1 MRATRATRR
10 DDPERLR
17 QGLLP
22 ELLALHP
29 QVPPVQDGRWQRLT
43 KLGLDAQR
51 NLFAVLGT
59 PEERVA
65 RLGCILNNSQS
76 QFREDLLLLPLLLG
90 LALGRAGRFVEAG
103 ALDGLDISNTL
114 VLERCFGWT
123 GLLIEASPSNFAQL
137 RRSGRSATMVH
148 AALCADGTVVNVA
161 DGAATNGLRQRSAGG
176 AEAHV
181 VPQGGD
187 GAVSVPCR
195 GLGRMQAELGLP
207 AAPDFLSLDV
217 EGSEAAALATVDASG
232 IGVVLV
238 EMHGRRGASQEAS
251 RLNAEGVH
259 ERLTSAGLQRCS
271 AFRIYWSAVYLRA
284 GLCPR
289 SPRMRV
295 EKWPC
300 NPTRCNTTLTA

>member
-1 MRATRATRR
+1 
-10 DDPERLR
+10 
-17 QGLLP
+17 
-22 ELLALHP
+22 
-29 QVPPVQDGRWQRLT
+29 
-43 KLGLDAQR
+43 
-51 NLFAVLGT
+51 
-59 PEERVA
+59 
-65 RLGCILNNSQS
+65 
-76 QFREDLLLLPLLLG
+76 
-90 LALGRAGRFVEAG
+90 
-103 ALDGLDISNTL
+103 
-114 VLERCFGWT
+114 
-123 GLLIEASPSNFAQL
+123 
-137 RRSGRSATMVH
+137 MVH

-300 NPTRCNTTLTA
+300 NPTRCNTTQTA

>member
-43 KLGLDAQR
+43 KLGPDAQR

-59 PEERVA
+59 PKERVA

-103 ALDGLDISNTL
+103 ALDGLDISNTWM
-114 VLERCFGWT
+114 LERCFGWT

-161 DGAATNGLRQRSAGG
+161 DGAARNGLRQRGAGG
-176 AEAHV
+176 AEEGVAN
-181 VPQGGD
+181 
-187 GAVSVPCR
+187 R
-195 GLGRMQAELGLP
+195 GLLARSAYDEGHLRGLVP
-207 AAPDFLSLDV
+207 EAHLRPKVVFAQMKAMVAGEDDDGVIALS
-217 EGSEAAALATVDASG
+217 S
-232 IGVVLV
+232 
-238 EMHGRRGASQEAS
+238 
-251 RLNAEGVH
+251 
-259 ERLTSAGLQRCS
+259 
-271 AFRIYWSAVYLRA
+271 
-284 GLCPR
+284 
-289 SPRMRV
+289 
-295 EKWPC
+295 
-300 NPTRCNTTLTA
+300 